1 MQCDEQT
8 PECGGCVRTK
18 QKCPGYINHFDL
30 AWRDQT
36 TVAKKGVERGKA
48 KRKAARERQEAV
60 AKSQVSAIDGH
71 TPKDYEDSSSSSSSS
86 RSPNAVFTPMSD
98 GSHRSSASSVVESDP
113 ELSVQRY
120 SKPSLQSD
128 PYLTLIR
135 PIPEEQAMC
144 FFFNNYVL
152 PVRDPLA
159 RKGFLEHL
167 PQFYNNTDPQS
178 PLKLSTLAVASAM
191 MSTGMGRPPDS
202 ALSRLCYVRAVSR
215 LKERVSERKD
225 CAGDELLVAVMLLH
239 LYEVGHSSEAQASL
253 LMEHQA
259 TIGNLAKRVINTHPH
274 LDGALALIRH
284 RGPHDFKTTVS
295 RQILY
300 YVRSLLVGSYT
311 FLVLQSLILIDRR
324 SLAKFF
330 TAPS

>member
-1 MQCDEQT
+1 M
-8 PECGGCVRTK
+8 RTR
-18 QKCPGYINHFDL
+18 QKCPGYVNHFDL

-36 TVAKKGVERGKA
+36 VVAKKGVERGKA
-48 KRKAARERQEAV
+48 RRKAARERQQALADSKGSMVNDRHIKYAE
-60 AKSQVSAIDGH
+60 G
-71 TPKDYEDSSSSSSSS
+71 SSSASGSTG
-86 RSPNAVFTPMSD
+86 SPNAVFTPTSD
-98 GSHRSSASSVVESDP
+98 GSHRSSPSSISDSHSD
-113 ELSVQRY
+113 LAVQRY
-120 SKPSLQSD
+120 STPPLEND
-128 PYLTLIR
+128 PYLTLLR

-167 PQFYNNTDPQS
+167 GAFYNNTDSQS

-202 ALSRLCYVRAVSR
+202 ALARSCYVRAVSR
-215 LKERVSERKD
+215 LKERVSTQKD

-239 LYEVGHSSEAQASL
+239 LYEVSHPSDAQTSL
-253 LMEHQA
+253 LMEMQA
-259 TIGNLAKRVINTHPH
+259 TIGNLAKRTNSAQPH

-284 RGPHDFKTTVS
+284 RGPRDFKTSVS

-300 YVRSLLVGSYT
+300 YVRSLLVGT
-311 FLVLQSLILIDRR
+311 SLHFCSINI
-324 SLAKFF
+324 
-330 TAPS
+330 